1 MADDLTLLVVV
12 PDDADPS
19 AWCDLAAGQT
29 AVQAVLACPENRN
42 VKSSGSHCTVVH
54 SEHGRSIFHM
64 WGAAMRHASSTYLAV
79 ADARC
84 PPAPTWLAAARHA
97 MADGVPAFFGPVS
110 FRDTGDRLS
119 VVEYLLEYG
128 QFAPPVDRT
137 MNQVPGNNFVF
148 RRDLLDQRALRDGQ
162 FHKVFFVDALRLRG
176 LPPVFCDGLEVFY
189 SKRYR
194 RQRYLVRRFA
204 HGRTYAALRSHE
216 QGLGMR
222 LLRGLS
228 SPVLPLL
235 RIGRVAGSISGK
247 PELRAALLRHIAYAV
262 AAETA
267 WSLGEC
273 VGYLTARPG
282 DPADLD

>member
-1 MADDLTLLVVV
+1 MDADLTLLVVV

-19 AWCDLAAGQT
+19 PWCNLAAGQA
-29 AVQAVLACPENRN
+29 AVRAVLACPENRTMP
-42 VKSSGSHCTVVH
+42 SLGSHCSVVY
-54 SEHGRSIFHM
+54 SAHGRSIFHM
-64 WGAAMRHASSTYLAV
+64 WGAAMRQASSTYLAV

-84 PPAPTWLAAARHA
+84 PPSATWLGAALRA

-128 QFAPPVDRT
+128 QFAPPVHLT
-137 MNQVPGNNFVF
+137 MNEVPGNNFVF
-148 RRDLLDQRALRDGQ
+148 RRDLLDQRVLRDGQ
-162 FHKVFFVDALRLRG
+162 FHKVFFVDELRLRG
-176 LPPVFCDGLEVFY
+176 LPPVFCEGLEVFY

-204 HGRTYAALRSHE
+204 HGRTYAALRSRE

-235 RIGRVAGSISGK
+235 RIARVAGAVSGK
-247 PELRAALLRHIAYAV
+247 PELKAALLRHLGYAA

>member
-1 MADDLTLLVVV
+1 MEGTLTLLVVV

-19 AWCDLAAGQT
+19 PWCSLAAGQA
-29 AVQAVLACPENRN
+29 AVRTILACPENRRI
-42 VKSSGSHCTVVH
+42 SSWGSNCSVVY
-54 SEHGRSIFHM
+54 SAHGRSIFHM
-64 WGAAMRHASSTYLAV
+64 WGAAMRQVSSTYVAV

-84 PPAPTWLAAARHA
+84 PPSPTWLSAALRA

-128 QFAPPVDRT
+128 QFSPPVYNS
-137 MNQVPGNNFVF
+137 MNEVPGNNFVF
-148 RRDLLDQRALRDGQ
+148 RLDLLDQRVLKDEQ
-162 FHKVFFVDALRLRG
+162 FHKVFFVDQLRLRG

-194 RQRYLVRRFA
+194 PKRYLVRRFA
-204 HGRTYAALRSHE
+204 HGRTYAAMRAQAS
-216 QGLGMR
+216 GLGMR

-235 RIGRVAGSISGK
+235 RIGRVANSVSGK
-247 PELRAALLRHIAYAV
+247 PELRAALLRHLGYAA

-282 DPADLD
+282 DPANLD